1 MGAPAT
7 ASTSASTPYG
17 LVIDAADTADSA
29 AVSVS
34 AADLQGPGV
43 VFCPNPRMALWNAH
57 PRVFID
63 VASTGQGK
71 CPYCGTVYR
80 LAPGALADLAGHGH

>member
-1 MGAPAT
+1 M
-7 ASTSASTPYG
+7 SAIPTTTTPYG
-17 LVIDAADTADSA
+17 LVIDDATEATDA
-29 AVSVS
+29 AVIVS
-34 AADLQGPGV
+34 ADDLQGPGV
-43 VFCPNPRMALWNAH
+43 VFCPNPKMALWNAH

-80 LAPGALADLAGHGH
+80 LAAGAGAAGAHGH